1 MPCSSGL
8 LLCSDVPWC
17 RGACRAGGGQLSSGC
32 WRTDVSVCAALGKM
46 AEAAAVPPHRFFC
59 HCCKGEVNPKLPEYI
74 CPRCDS
80 GFIEEVTEDSSLLEG
95 GANGIDDAATQ
106 FAELWHLLLLERPF
120 TTDADT
126 PDSEPRLPGG
136 RLGGLSDLGG
146 LGGGPIGG
154 SVPAGLGGPMGSL
167 LGAGDHWGPD
177 ARLAYTARGDT
188 APEAAADQTALL
200 LIVQQ
205 FLAGL
210 FANSG
215 VPGSPPLSWTGML
228 HSNPGDYA
236 WGQGGLDA
244 VITQLLG
251 QLENTGPP
259 PAEKEKISSLP
270 TVNISQEQAEDFAV
284 GEPVRQ
290 LPCNHFFHSDCI
302 VPWLEMHDT
311 CPVCRKSLNGEDS
324 SSQPPSESPTLSMDP
339 RTQERWSF

>member
-1 MPCSSGL
+1 
-8 LLCSDVPWC
+8 
-17 RGACRAGGGQLSSGC
+17 
-32 WRTDVSVCAALGKM
+32 M

-80 GFIEEVTEDSSLLEG
+80 GFIEEVTEDSRD
-95 GANGIDDAATQ
+95 IDS
-106 FAELWHLLLLERPF
+106 
-120 TTDADT
+120 

-136 RLGGLSDLGG
+136 RLGSFSDLGG
-146 LGGGPIGG
+146 LGRGPIGG
-154 SVPAGLGGPMGSL
+154 SVPAGLGESMGGL
-167 LGAGDHWGPD
+167 LGPGEHWGPGRPP
-177 ARLAYTARGDT
+177 RLSSQRRYRSRGSSR
-188 APEAAADQTALL
+188 PERSPAVEG
-200 LIVQQ
+200 IVQQ

-215 VPGSPPLSWTGML
+215 IPGSPPLTGML

-270 TVNISQEQAEDFAV
+270 TVNISQEQADCCMECPVCKEDFGV

-324 SSQPPSESPTLSMDP
+324 SSQPPSESPSLSTDP